1 MNKMPKWVLIFILT
15 ALMMPILSIESIIP
29 WILFIL
35 LSLKCINISKSSEN
49 TKTKVIK
56 CSIYTLAS
64 VLLTVGFNVLLTLGM
79 PFIISMIV

>member
-1 MNKMPKWVLIFILT
+1 MNKTPKWVIVFI
-15 ALMMPILSIESIIP
+15 AIGLMMPIFSIESIIP

-49 TKTKVIK
+49 IKTKLIK

-64 VLLTVGFNVLLTLGM
+64 VLLTVGFNTLLTIGM

>member
-1 MNKMPKWVLIFILT
+1 MNKAPKWVIVFIVIG
-15 ALMMPILSIESIIP
+15 LMMPIFSIESIIP